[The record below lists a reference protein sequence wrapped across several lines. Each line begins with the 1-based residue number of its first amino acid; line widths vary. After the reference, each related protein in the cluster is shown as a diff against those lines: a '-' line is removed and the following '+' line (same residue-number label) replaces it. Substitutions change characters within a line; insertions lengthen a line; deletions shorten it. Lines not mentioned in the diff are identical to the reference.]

1 MRAVTAWNAK
11 GADGMRPRFEEIYTQ
26 GTLTQTEIWVDHET
40 GVHYLFH
47 RNGSAAGLT
56 PLLDRDGSPV
66 LAEKE
71 N

>member
-1 MRAVTAWNAK
+1 
-11 GADGMRPRFEEIYTQ
+11 MRPRFEEIYTQ

-47 RNGSAAGLT
+47 RSGSAAGLT

-71 N
+71 D